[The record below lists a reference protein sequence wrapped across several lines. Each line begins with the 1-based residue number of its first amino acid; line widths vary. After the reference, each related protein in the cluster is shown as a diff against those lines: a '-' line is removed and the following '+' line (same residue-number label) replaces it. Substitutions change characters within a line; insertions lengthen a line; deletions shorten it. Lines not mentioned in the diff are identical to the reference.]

1 MSNAMHVGVIGTGYV
16 GLVTATCLAETGHHL
31 TCVDNDP
38 RKIEML
44 REGRV
49 PIYEP
54 GLEEMVARNVA
65 CGRMRFSESTAE
77 AARENELLFIAVGTP
92 GREDGTADLSAIEA
106 VARDIASNLTA
117 DAGLKIIVEKST
129 VPVNTGDRVKRSIQ
143 RSSCQGAEFEV
154 VSNPEF
160 LREGSAIADFFRPDR
175 IVVGVESE
183 FAASAMHRLYEPIL
197 EGRYFDPPGSRRPA
211 WLVTDVASAE
221 LIKHASNSFLALKIS
236 YINTIAAICEL
247 TGGNIEHV
255 AEGMGLDQRIGPQF
269 LRAGLGYGGSCFP
282 KDVAAFRE
290 IARAAGVDFGILKE
304 VMEVNAEQRRRF
316 LRKIEEALWVV
327 KGKTV
332 AVLGLAFKPHTDDIR
347 EAPAL
352 DILSWLERQGARIR
366 AFDPAAQDNVRKL
379 FPGVTYCDSP
389 YQAAEQAD
397 ALLIVT
403 EWDAFRYLD
412 LKRLRETMNH
422 GIIVDGRNIF
432 SPAVVAQAGFEY
444 YSVGRGAVRPAEG
457 NPVVEHSRS
466 ESV

>member
-1 MSNAMHVGVIGTGYV
+1 MRVGVIGTGYV
-16 GLVTATCLAETGHHL
+16 GLVTATCLAEAGHHL

-38 RKIEML
+38 RKIQML

-65 CGRMRFSESTAE
+65 NGRMCFSESTAE

-92 GREDGTADLSAIEA
+92 GREDGTADLSFIEA
-106 VARDIASNLTA
+106 VSRDIAANLPV
-117 DAGLKIIVEKST
+117 GQRRIVVEKST

-143 RSSCQGAEFEV
+143 RGSRPGAEFEV

-183 FAASAMHRLYEPIL
+183 YAASAMHRLYEPIL

-236 YINTIAAICEL
+236 YINAISAICEL

-255 AEGMGLDQRIGPQF
+255 AQGMGLDNRIGPQF

-290 IARAAGVDFGILKE
+290 IARAAGADFGILKE
-304 VMEVNAEQRRRF
+304 VMEVNVAQRKRF

-352 DILSWLERQGARIR
+352 DVLAWLEKQGAAIR
-366 AFDPAAQDNVRKL
+366 AYDPAAQENVRQL
-379 FPGVTYCDSP
+379 FPGIVYCDSP
-389 YQAAEQAD
+389 YQAAEKAD
-397 ALLIVT
+397 AVLIVT
-403 EWDAFRYLD
+403 EWDEFRDLD
-412 LKRLRETMNH
+412 LPRLRQTMNH

-432 SPAVVAQAGFEY
+432 APALASEAGFEY
-444 YSVGRGAVRPAEG
+444 YSMGR
-457 NPVVEHSRS
+457 PVVHPGAIGEHSLAEPVS
-466 ESV
+466 